1 MLALQKSL
9 PTCYATDMNAHVKKL
24 TEEAA
29 KLSPLERAE
38 LIEGIL
44 SSLDKPDTD
53 IDRAWAHEAQDR
65 LEAYERGEIE
75 ALDFEEVVES
85 AIKGQRSK

>member
-1 MLALQKSL
+1 ML
-9 PTCYATDMNAHVKKL
+9 TWYAHNMNDHVKKL
-24 TEEAA
+24 AEEAA
-29 KLSPLERAE
+29 KLSPNDRAE

-44 SSLDKPDTD
+44 SSLDKPDSE
-53 IDRAWAHEAQDR
+53 IDRAWAREAQDR